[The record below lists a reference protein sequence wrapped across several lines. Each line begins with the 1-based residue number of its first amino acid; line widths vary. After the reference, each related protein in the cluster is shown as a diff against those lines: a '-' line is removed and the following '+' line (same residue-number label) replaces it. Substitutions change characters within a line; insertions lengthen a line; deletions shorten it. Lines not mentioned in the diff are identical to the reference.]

1 LTWLADIEIPQ
12 TTLANRWKRL
22 GAFLIDQV
30 IVIVGLTLGWLVRL
44 AGSDVVS
51 GAVFW
56 VWFGAIGIVQI
67 ILLST
72 RGQSIGKMV
81 VKVAIVDKT
90 DKAPP
95 GFVRAALIRQLPL
108 MVINLFL
115 PAWTLPCLLLD
126 VLPIFGS
133 ARRCIHDRVAGTIVI
148 DVLPDAPEPAS

>member
-1 LTWLADIEIPQ
+1 
-12 TTLANRWKRL
+12 
-22 GAFLIDQV
+22 
-30 IVIVGLTLGWLVRL
+30 
-44 AGSDVVS
+44 
-51 GAVFW
+51 
-56 VWFGAIGIVQI
+56 
-67 ILLST
+67 
-72 RGQSIGKMV
+72 V